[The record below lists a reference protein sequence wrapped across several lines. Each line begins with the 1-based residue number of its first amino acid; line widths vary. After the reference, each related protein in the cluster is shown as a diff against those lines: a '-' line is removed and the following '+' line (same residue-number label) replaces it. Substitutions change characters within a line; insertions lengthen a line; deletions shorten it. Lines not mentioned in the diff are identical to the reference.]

1 MTTVRQIERQWKAK
15 EYQQLFAD
23 LVAPRPE
30 GTLRLGI
37 DTSIAAPAAAMALIR
52 LDELNQAHASLY
64 STMLRAVLAAQEA
77 DGGWG
82 DPVSTALCLR
92 ALLCSGG
99 QGLAVDRALT
109 YLAQLQKTNG
119 LWPNIPIR
127 RMPADPYVSALI
139 LFELRD
145 DRQFREAV
153 RFDDATGWFVEH
165 ETELDPDCRKLWD
178 SVRTRLGRIAGR
190 ADILFRP
197 DGGVVFQR
205 LSAPAS
211 KKPPACDG
219 PADYRPSAQAAR

>member
-23 LVAPRPE
+23 LTAPRPE

-37 DTSIAAPAAAMALIR
+37 DTSLAAPAAAIALIR
-52 LDELNQAHASLY
+52 LDELNQAHVSLY
-64 STMLRAVLAAQEA
+64 STMLRTILAAQEF

-82 DPVSTALCLR
+82 DPVTTALGLR

-99 QGLAVDRALT
+99 HGLAVDRALT
-109 YLAQLQKTNG
+109 YLAQLQKTDG

-145 DRQFREAV
+145 YPRFREAV
-153 RFDDATGWFVEH
+153 RFDDAVRWFVQH
-165 ETELDPDCRKLWD
+165 ETELEPDCRKLWD
-178 SVRTRLGRIAGR
+178 RVRVRLGR
-190 ADILFRP
+190 L
-197 DGGVVFQR
+197 
-205 LSAPAS
+205 APA
-211 KKPPACDG
+211 A
-219 PADYRPSAQAAR
+219 RPVLLWS